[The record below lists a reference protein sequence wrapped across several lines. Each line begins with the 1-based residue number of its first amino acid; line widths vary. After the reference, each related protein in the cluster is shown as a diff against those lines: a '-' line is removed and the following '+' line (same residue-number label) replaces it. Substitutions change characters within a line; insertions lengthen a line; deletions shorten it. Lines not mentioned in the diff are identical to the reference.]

1 MVQVLT
7 LHSNRLTGNVTS
19 LGLCERLHI
28 LDLGV
33 STGGG
38 GGGLGGGW
46 GLLGTLPGRMLAGGK
61 AHRGEG
67 AAREGG
73 GTIQAC

>member
-38 GGGLGGGW
+38 GGVRGGVGVAW
-46 GLLGTLPGRMLAGGK
+46 IPSGEDAGRGQGTQG
-61 AHRGEG
+61 
-67 AAREGG
+67 
-73 GTIQAC
+73 